1 MIIEQILNDKGRE
14 VVTVT
19 ADATLAE
26 AARLLDDRKI
36 GAVVAIDP
44 ERGIAGVLSERDIV
58 RQVARHGA
66 EALQMPVG
74 GAMTREVVTATT
86 AMKIDDALQMMT
98 DRRIRHLP
106 VVRHETLIGVVSI
119 GDLVKWKIA
128 ETVAEAE
135 AMKSY
140 LSAQF

>member
-14 VVTVT
+14 VVTLL
-19 ADATLAE
+19 ADNTLRE
-26 AARLLDDRKI
+26 AAKLLDERRI
-36 GAVVAIDP
+36 GAIVTLDAAGEIV
-44 ERGIAGVLSERDIV
+44 GVLSERDIV

-66 EALQMPVG
+66 EALEMPVG
-74 GAMTREVVTATT
+74 SAMTRAVITIRAEADV
-86 AMKIDDALQMMT
+86 DEALQLMT

-106 VVRHETLIGVVSI
+106 VVRNERLTGFVSI

-128 ETVAEAE
+128 KTEAEAE

-140 LSAQF
+140 LSSQF